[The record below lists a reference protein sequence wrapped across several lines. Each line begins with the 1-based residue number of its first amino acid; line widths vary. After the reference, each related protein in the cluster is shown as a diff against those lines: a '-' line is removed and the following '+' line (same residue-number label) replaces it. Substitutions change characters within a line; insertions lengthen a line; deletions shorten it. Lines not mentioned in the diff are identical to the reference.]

1 MSESSALW
9 DLLSQAAEPSVAKAL
24 EAAALSDPD
33 RALSRI
39 NPLVFAAERGLDE
52 EATIGALIHAA
63 RLGLFDMSWNVLC
76 PGCGG
81 VIEAGAALKT
91 LNKHKYFCAFCVADV
106 EPDLD
111 KLIEVTFTVNPRVRR
126 IAAHD
131 PRFAAAFRI
140 HAPDLL
146 GFGRR
151 PARRHGGGARARDAR
166 RDGTPAGR
174 EGGDVAEPAGRL
186 RHRVRSGHP
195 CDDVSRREGRA
206 D

>member
-9 DLLSQAAEPSVAKAL
+9 DLLSQTAEPSVTKAL
-24 EAAALSDPD
+24 EAAVASDPD
-33 RALSRI
+33 RTLSRI

-52 EATIGALIHAA
+52 EATIGALVHSA

-81 VIEAGAALKT
+81 VLEAGAALKT

-111 KLIEVTFTVNPRVRR
+111 QLIEVTFTVNPRVRR
-126 IAAHD
+126 IARA
-131 PRFAAAFRI
+131 RSGLAAALRI

-146 GFGRR
+146 GFRR
-151 PARRHGGGARARDAR
+151 RAARGHGGGARARDAR
-166 RDGTPAGR
+166 RHGTPLGR
-174 EGGDVAEPAGRL
+174 EGRDVSDLAGRL
-186 RHRVRSGHP
+186 RSLPSIRSLTRQ
-195 CDDVSRREGRA
+195 CFSM
-206 D
+206 